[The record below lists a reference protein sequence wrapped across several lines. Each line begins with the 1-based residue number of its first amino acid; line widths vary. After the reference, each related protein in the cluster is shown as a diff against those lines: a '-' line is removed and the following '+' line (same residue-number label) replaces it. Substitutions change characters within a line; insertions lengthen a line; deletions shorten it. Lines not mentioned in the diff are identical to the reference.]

1 MKKIT
6 ILYIILLLCISSFG
20 QSPNQISYQAV
31 IRDGSNELII
41 NQDVTTKISLLQGS
55 VNGTEVYA
63 EKQSTLT
70 NSNGLITFYI
80 GKGEVLIGDFST
92 IDWSKGP
99 YFIKTA
105 TDPDGGTNYT
115 IEGIS
120 QIVSVPYSLH
130 AKTAENVLAEN
141 QSLADVIQKD
151 NWADGQI
158 KNLMDPTED
167 QDAVTKSYVT
177 LGLSATGDTLYLGK
191 KQFVIIP
198 GISSANVS
206 APVVV
211 TDTFTNLSANSVTL
225 EGKIKSNGWSEIT
238 ECGFVYSTEADGP
251 DSTAMKIVGNMT
263 ASGFIFS
270 ELADLYDDVEYFY
283 KAYAKN
289 KTGISYGEVKSF
301 RTSIRVML
309 MSGGATHSTNMSYL
323 GRGYDITE
331 GYAVIDNIYSPV
343 LDFTRLHDDGKILTD
358 VIEYTID
365 NTRSG
370 SSSTAYQE
378 SLCVNI
384 KADAKYGGFKGE
396 VSARFST
403 ERTGSESYAFA
414 TSSSYTTKYGYK
426 VDGRNFPSDLSD
438 YASATFLADLNSK
451 TPDDIIKKYG
461 TDVLLGAK
469 WGARLD
475 YNFSCRKKSGSS
487 GSDIGFY
494 ASARYKSLF
503 GNGGGAS
510 IDVDKKYEDSFETET
525 VEISTIANGGESKWA
540 RDVHDSNDYSKW
552 LTSINDSNLV
562 FMDFYEYGLQ
572 PIYYFIADPTKK
584 AAIKEARDNYL
595 YGKRI
600 VVTTTYIDTTVNS
613 NFSLIGFTKC
623 VQGDAEMYLDG
634 QTVYVYCKVTITKL
648 NNSEINANIFLK
660 VEEQR
665 GDFTILQGE
674 KDFVISVNSDIKS
687 INIEP
692 TDFSFGGYFYNVNQE
707 WLSIDTGTKKWI
719 KNIKVRADGMTGDDT
734 RDVGIKGDFAIPV
747 TVRDSN
753 D

>member
-6 ILYIILLLCISSFG
+6 ILYIILLIGISVLG
-20 QSPNQISYQAV
+20 QAPERISYQAV
-31 IRDGSNELII
+31 LRDTDNKLVVS
-41 NQDVTTKISLLQGS
+41 QDVTTKISLLQGS
-55 VNGTEVYA
+55 ENGTEIYA
-63 EKQSTLT
+63 EQQSTMT
-70 NSNGLITFYI
+70 NPNGLITFYI
-80 GKGEVLIGDFST
+80 GEGEVLSGDFST
-92 IDWSKGP
+92 IDWSDGP
-99 YFIKTA
+99 FFIKTA
-105 TDPDGGTNYT
+105 TDPDGGTNYSIKGT
-115 IEGIS
+115 S

-130 AKTAENVLAEN
+130 AKTAENVLSEN

-158 KNLMDPTED
+158 KNLKDPTED
-167 QDAVTKSYVT
+167 QDAVTKSFVT
-177 LGLSATGDTLYLGK
+177 LGLSATGDTLFLGK

-198 GISSANVS
+198 GVSAANVS
-206 APVVV
+206 VPVVI
-211 TDTFTNLSANSVTL
+211 TDTVSNLSANSATL
-225 EGKIKSNGWSEIT
+225 EASIKSNGWSEIT
-238 ECGFVYSTEADGP
+238 ESGFFYSTEENCP
-251 DSTAMKIVGNMT
+251 DSTALKITGNMT
-263 ASGFIFS
+263 ASGFVFS
-270 ELADLYDDVEYFY
+270 ELSDLFADVDYFY
-283 KAYAKN
+283 KAYAIN

-309 MSGGATHSTNMSYL
+309 MSGGTTHSTNMSYL
-323 GRGYDITE
+323 GRGYDITG
-331 GYAVIDNIYSPV
+331 GYAVVDNIFSPV
-343 LDFTRLHDDGKILTD
+343 LDFARLHDDGKILTD
-358 VIEYTID
+358 VVEYTND

-396 VSARFST
+396 VAARFST

-426 VDGRNFPSDLSD
+426 VEGRNFPSDLSD
-438 YASATFLADLNSK
+438 YASAAFLADLNSK
-451 TPDDIIKKYG
+451 TPNEIISKYG

-540 RDVHDSNDYSKW
+540 RDVHDSNDYTKW

-572 PIYYFIADPTKK
+572 PIYHFIADPTKK
-584 AAIKEARDNYL
+584 AAVKEARDNYL
-595 YGKRI
+595 YDKRI
-600 VVTTTYIDTTVNS
+600 VVTTTYSDTTVNS
-613 NFSLIGFTKC
+613 VFSSIGLTKC
-623 VQGDAEMYLDG
+623 IQGDAEMYLDG
-634 QTVYVYCKVTITKL
+634 QTVYVYCKITITKL
-648 NNSEINANIFLK
+648 NNSQLNANIFLK

-674 KDFVISVNSDIKS
+674 KDFVIPVNSDIQS
-687 INIEP
+687 INIDP

-707 WLSIDTGTKKWI
+707 WLSIDTGTIKWI
-719 KNIKVRADGMTGDDT
+719 KNVKVRADGMSGDDT
-734 RDVGIKGDFAIPV
+734 RDVGIKGELAIPL
-747 TVRDSN
+747 TVKDRID
-753 D
+753 